1 MLPAICKTPVRL
13 IAAVLLAMAAASS
26 AHAAGGNSTNGEW
39 EFQLAPLFLWAQG
52 IEGDSQIGP
61 SRTPLDIT
69 FKDAFDN
76 LEATFTIH
84 YEMKRDALSLFA
96 EYQYVDLA
104 PTAEGPMGTE
114 LNIGF
119 KDTIAELGVGYWVAG
134 TERTDWEV
142 IGGTRYTKQDMS
154 VSVKGGPK
162 LVNVDESWW
171 VGFFGGRFS
180 ADLSKNWTFI
190 GRADFGVGS
199 GDTNRIWNL
208 VGMFDYRFRDWGSV
222 FAGYKWMDYDYDN
235 GELGLDRYAYNATQQ
250 GPLLGLNFHW

>member
-180 ADLSKNWTFI
+180 ADLSKNWTL
-190 GRADFGVGS
+190 

-235 GELGLDRYAYNATQQ
+235 GEIGLDHFAYNATQQ

>member
-235 GELGLDRYAYNATQQ
+235 GEIGLDHFAYNATQQ

>member
-69 FKDAFDN
+69 FKDAFEN
-76 LEATFTIH
+76 LEATFTVH

-235 GELGLDRYAYNATQQ
+235 GEIGLDHYAYNATQQ